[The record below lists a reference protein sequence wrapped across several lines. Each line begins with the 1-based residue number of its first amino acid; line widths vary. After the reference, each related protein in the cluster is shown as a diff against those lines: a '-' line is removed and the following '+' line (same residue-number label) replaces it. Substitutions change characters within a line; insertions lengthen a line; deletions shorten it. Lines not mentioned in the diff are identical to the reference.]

1 MISHTPESSF
11 SHIRVH
17 RLCRCSDIHGECGI
31 PKEKITE
38 GEEDIVSSVRNLVVT
53 HVIGASEAQT
63 PRKPS
68 VHVDAPVDF
77 IGGNQVDRPA
87 YEDAGRDPESEYEV

>member
-1 MISHTPESSF
+1 LPSSD
-11 SHIRVH
+11 V
-17 RLCRCSDIHGECGI
+17 CGACCI

-38 GEEDIVSSVRNLVVT
+38 GKKDIVSSVRNVVVT

-63 PRKPS
+63 RRKPS

-77 IGGNQVDRPA
+77 LGGNQVDRPA
-87 YEDAGRDPESEYEV
+87 YEYTGRDPESQYEV